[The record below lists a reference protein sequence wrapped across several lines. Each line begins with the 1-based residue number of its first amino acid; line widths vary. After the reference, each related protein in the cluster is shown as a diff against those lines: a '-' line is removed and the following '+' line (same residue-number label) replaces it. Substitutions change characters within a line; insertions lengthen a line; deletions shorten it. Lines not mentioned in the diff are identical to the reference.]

1 MFFNVVNGDYMRTE
15 QVITFSPGVRQQ
27 TVTVQIMDDNI
38 FEILEEFSARLT
50 TSDRRVDIV
59 EPDATVEIEDN
70 DNGNSLV

>member
-1 MFFNVVNGDYMRTE
+1 M
-15 QVITFSPGVRQQ
+15 ITFSPGVRQQ

-70 DNGNSLV
+70 DNGDSLV